1 MGVCHAQVPWLLVQ
15 VSNRCTCVIL
25 SCRMLSVAQDYLN
38 ELDSP
43 STSIYKKSTLDRTFT
58 VAYNNT
64 RYHFCNSVML
74 LQELLQPFKV

>member
-1 MGVCHAQVPWLLVQ
+1 
-15 VSNRCTCVIL
+15 
-25 SCRMLSVAQDYLN
+25 MLSVAQDYLN